1 MALFIHSE
9 NQNLLWTIIS
19 NMDITKSVF
28 VEGSPKKSIWFKN
41 VIEEFYIKLYG
52 RNINAQQLREINK
65 EVIAYM
71 VDNLR
76 NMKGAFSQTPRQEP
90 QTLYQQY
97 PPGTQENYNSFSSR
111 NPIKEKGMELKYPEG
126 AGGGKGYRGH
136 EVASTLRR
144 EAPLRE
150 PGVPPTL
157 YSRSNES
164 TRNPDEY
171 NEKFNNRQKEY
182 ETMIKKPQPP
192 EIKFTD
198 VVKDEPISNMEEL
211 LKKQQQMRDYEL
223 SQPRFEVIQPQNNP
237 DKIKINNQQNIT
249 IEVDNELT
257 ENKQK
262 KVSWSDEFDI
272 KAEFQEIKTQLR
284 QLFKLIE
291 GLPQHYPPGTQEY
304 FRGFSSRNPITE
316 KGKELEFP
324 EGAGGGKGYRG
335 HEVASTLRR
344 EAPLREPGVP
354 PSLQQ
359 IRPVEPMIN
368 SPKIVSDVNSI

>member
-1 MALFIHSE
+1 
-9 NQNLLWTIIS
+9 
-19 NMDITKSVF
+19 MDITKSVF

-52 RNINAQQLREINK
+52 RNINAPQLREINK

-76 NMKGAFSQTPRQEP
+76 NMKGAFSQSPRQEP
-90 QTLYQQY
+90 Q
-97 PPGTQENYNSFSSR
+97 
-111 NPIKEKGMELKYPEG
+111 
-126 AGGGKGYRGH
+126 
-136 EVASTLRR
+136 
-144 EAPLRE
+144 
-150 PGVPPTL
+150 TL

-237 DKIKINNQQNIT
+237 DKIKINNQENIT

-291 GLPQHYPPGTQEY
+291 GL
-304 FRGFSSRNPITE
+304 
-316 KGKELEFP
+316 
-324 EGAGGGKGYRG
+324 
-335 HEVASTLRR
+335 
-344 EAPLREPGVP
+344 
-354 PSLQQ
+354 QQ
-359 IRPVEPMIN
+359 IKPTEPMIN
-368 SPKIVSDVNSI
+368 SPKIISDVNSI

>member
-76 NMKGAFSQTPRQEP
+76 NMKGAFSQSPRQEP
-90 QTLYQQY
+90 Q
-97 PPGTQENYNSFSSR
+97 
-111 NPIKEKGMELKYPEG
+111 
-126 AGGGKGYRGH
+126 
-136 EVASTLRR
+136 
-144 EAPLRE
+144 
-150 PGVPPTL
+150 TL

-324 EGAGGGKGYRG
+324 EGAGGGKG
-335 HEVASTLRR
+335 
-344 EAPLREPGVP
+344 EPGVP